1 MLLAA
6 GRSTRLGALGERLP
20 KPLVPICGYPA
31 IRFGLQTLVH
41 AGLRQVV
48 VNLHHH
54 APLLREALGD
64 GAAYGASVTY
74 SDEVDLLGTGGGLAH
89 ARDLL
94 GPGAVVVMNAK
105 VVAAVD
111 LRAAL
116 AAHEAS
122 GAEATLV
129 VRDDP
134 DARGWGAI
142 AADASGRIVSILG
155 QPGADGKPGRAA
167 AGELAAGEL
176 AAGEVAGGEVVER
189 MFTGIQIVGPSIRE
203 RLRPVFSDTVRDGY
217 IPALRE
223 GADLRVFVADGYFA
237 EHSTPER
244 YLAGNLAVLRSPGL
258 VPFPPGPLQG
268 TEPSARIAPTARIV
282 GPVRIAENVVV
293 AADATVGPD
302 VVLGAGAR
310 VAPGVRLTRTVVW
323 PGVSVTQ
330 HAAGAVCTPDGVV
343 QIEPP

>member
-31 IRFGLQTLVH
+31 IRFGLQTLLH

-54 APLLREALGD
+54 APLIRQALGD
-64 GAAYGASVTY
+64 GRAYGAEVTY
-74 SDEVDLLGTGGGLAH
+74 SDEAELLGTGGGLAH
-89 ARDLL
+89 AHALL
-94 GPGAVVVMNAK
+94 GDGPVVVMNAK
-105 VVAAVD
+105 VVCAFDLGAVM
-111 LRAAL
+111 
-116 AAHEAS
+116 AAHHAS
-122 GAEATLV
+122 GADATLV

-155 QPGADGKPGRAA
+155 QPEAGDRPARPVAA
-167 AGELAAGEL
+167 EGP
-176 AAGEVAGGEVVER
+176 VVER
-189 MFTGIQIVGPSIRE
+189 MFTGIQIVGPSIRA
-203 RLRPVFSDTVRDGY
+203 RLRPVFCDTVRDGY
-217 IPALRE
+217 IPALRD

-244 YLAGNLAVLRSPGL
+244 YLAGNLAVLREPGL

-268 TEPSARIAPTARIV
+268 IDPSARLDATAQV
-282 GPVRIAENVVV
+282 TGPVRIAEDAVVG
-293 AADATVGPD
+293 AGARVGPD

-310 VAPGVRLTRTVVW
+310 VAAGVHLTRTVVW

-330 HAAGAVCTPDGVV
+330 SATGAVCTPDGVV
-343 QIEPP
+343 PIESL

>member
-89 ARDLL
+89 ARELL
-94 GPGAVVVMNAK
+94 GPGAVMVMNAK

-111 LRAAL
+111 LRAVL

-122 GAEATLV
+122 GADATLV

-155 QPGADGKPGRAA
+155 QPGADQKLGWSV
-167 AGELAAGEL
+167 E
-176 AAGEVAGGEVVER
+176 GEVVER
-189 MFTGIQIVGPSIRE
+189 MFTGIQIVGASIRE
-203 RLRPVFSDTVRDGY
+203 RLHPVFCDTVRDGY

-223 GADLRVFVADGYFA
+223 GANLRVFVADGYFA

-244 YLAGNLAVLRSPGL
+244 YLAGNLTVLGSPGL

-268 TEPSARIAPTARIV
+268 TEPSARIDPTARIV
-282 GPVRIAENVVV
+282 GPVRIADGAVV
-293 AADATVGPD
+293 AADAIVGPD

-310 VAPGVRLTRTVVW
+310 VASGVRLSRTVVW

-330 HAAGAVCTPDGVV
+330 HATGAVCTPDGVV
-343 QIEPP
+343 QIESPDLQG